1 MKKVND
7 IELYEI
13 ILSKML
19 DITENGDLFRED
31 MEDRLLI
38 GELEFLIM
46 IIKNLLD
53 TIPDKKQAYDL
64 WRGIQ
69 TRLVEEWDTQQ
80 KDTNGLWRNLS
91 LNWLKC

>member
-1 MKKVND
+1 MKKMEKVND
-7 IELYEI
+7 IELYEY
-13 ILSKML
+13 ILCGML

-69 TRLVEEWDTQQ
+69 TRLVEE
-80 KDTNGLWRNLS
+80 
-91 LNWLKC
+91 

>member
-1 MKKVND
+1 MND
-7 IELYEI
+7 IELYEH
-13 ILSKML
+13 ILNGML
-19 DITENGDLFRED
+19 DVTENGDLFREE
-31 MEDRLLI
+31 MNDRLLI

-69 TRLVEEWDTQQ
+69 TWLVEE
-80 KDTNGLWRNLS
+80 
-91 LNWLKC
+91 

>member
-1 MKKVND
+1 MKKMKKVND

-69 TRLVEEWDTQQ
+69 TRLVEE
-80 KDTNGLWRNLS
+80 
-91 LNWLKC
+91 

>member
-1 MKKVND
+1 MND
-7 IELYEI
+7 IELYEY
-13 ILSKML
+13 ILKGML
-19 DITENGDLFRED
+19 DVTENGDLFRE
-31 MEDRLLI
+31 EINDRLLV

-69 TRLVEEWDTQQ
+69 TRLVEE
-80 KDTNGLWRNLS
+80 
-91 LNWLKC
+91 

>member
-1 MKKVND
+1 MND
-7 IELYEI
+7 IELYEY
-13 ILSKML
+13 ILNGMIDL
-19 DITENGDLFRED
+19 TENGDLFREE
-31 MEDRLLI
+31 MNDRLLV

-69 TRLVEEWDTQQ
+69 TRLVEE
-80 KDTNGLWRNLS
+80 
-91 LNWLKC
+91 

>member
-1 MKKVND
+1 MND
-7 IELYEI
+7 IERYEY
-13 ILSKML
+13 ILKSML
-19 DITENGDLFRED
+19 DITENGDFFREEMD
-31 MEDRLLI
+31 DRLLI

-69 TRLVEEWDTQQ
+69 TRLVEE
-80 KDTNGLWRNLS
+80 
-91 LNWLKC
+91 

>member
-1 MKKVND
+1 MKEKND
-7 IELYEI
+7 IELYEY
-13 ILSKML
+13 ILSTML

-31 MEDRLLI
+31 MDDRLLI

-64 WRGIQ
+64 YRGIQ
-69 TRLVEEWDTQQ
+69 TRLVEE
-80 KDTNGLWRNLS
+80 
-91 LNWLKC
+91 